1 MTGILIFLFIFSYIY
16 TALLYTSVKFCINKN
31 KNNIGPENTCMYTVS
46 SPIMMYREN
55 NNAIDRYN
63 KKIISY
69 LMSSIIYYD
78 VYIL

>member
-31 KNNIGPENTCMYTVS
+31 KNNIGPENTCTYTVS